1 MTEVYIQ
8 TQASWVHSAASE
20 KPHRKSSEFLSVGSV
35 ASGGVTGTALPVL
48 HLRGNVAQAQLWVPV
63 CNSNSSSYL
72 PAMETEASYVI
83 LCLSLLTYK
92 VRIRASAY
100 RTPIYLVRCDA
111 SLRR

>member
-1 MTEVYIQ
+1 M
-8 TQASWVHSAASE
+8 
-20 KPHRKSSEFLSVGSV
+20 KHRSV

-48 HLRGNVAQAQLWVPV
+48 HLHGNVAQAQLWVPV

-92 VRIRASAY
+92 VGIRASAY